1 MRSFERVNIVLRGV
15 TAVVLLSVIASAAP
29 RYVAYAEVSDVLTAL
44 SGLVPAELKSG
55 DTIRAGEWPD
65 WAGRYDRRI
74 RSRIAAGDQE
84 TVVNWLL
91 FGTTF
96 TKQPRVP
103 LDELGGASPRR
114 RLTDVQVANLIGD
127 RTVDLVT
134 ALANPGQDE
143 RRIFARDLFAN
154 QGYTLAAPPDR
165 LRLIQ
170 HLLQLVTDVTTER
183 ARLAKETEAIRRLD
197 DTSEQFA
204 ARSKLFRDRGLS
216 ADTSFRPNF
225 ALERALATMK
235 DKGTLR
241 SGSIREIAVI
251 GPGLDFA
258 DKASGYD
265 FYPQQTLQ
273 PFALIDS
280 LVRLGIVADGRMLHV
295 TTLDLS
301 PRVNAHLRTMNQR
314 AQAGQPYRI
323 RLPLNPDAPWQPDV
337 LAYWKSVGD
346 RIASPSPA
354 VATIVNGE
362 KVNVRTLAVR
372 PDIAARIDADDLNVV
387 VQRLDQPKFDLIV
400 ATNVFIYYD
409 LLDQALAMTNV
420 RAMLRRGGF
429 LLSNNSMPV
438 LPGSGMQS
446 VGYVT
451 VQYSSLQDDGD
462 HVVWYRAE

>member
-1 MRSFERVNIVLRGV
+1 VTIVIRGV
-15 TAVVLLSVIASAAP
+15 TAVLLLSVIASAAP
-29 RYVAYAEVSDVLTAL
+29 RYVAYDDVKSMLAAL
-44 SGLVPAELKSG
+44 SGVVPAALKGEETTLPGRWSEWARRHDI
-55 DTIRAGEWPD
+55 DTRA
-65 WAGRYDRRI
+65 RI
-74 RSRIAAGDQE
+74 DAGDQE

-103 LDELGGASPRR
+103 LDELGGASPTR

-127 RTVDLVT
+127 RTADLVT

-143 RRIFARDLFAN
+143 RRIFARDLFAR
-154 QGYTLAAPPDR
+154 QGYPLAAPPDR

-183 ARLAKETEAIRRLD
+183 ARLAKETAAIRRLD
-197 DTSEQFA
+197 DASEQFA

-235 DKGTLR
+235 EKGTLR

-280 LVRLGIVADGRMLHV
+280 LVRLGIVADARMLHV
-295 TTLDLS
+295 VTLDLS
-301 PRVNAHLRTMNQR
+301 PRVNAHLRTMKQR

-323 RLPLNPDAPWQPDV
+323 RLPLSPGIPWSSDV
-337 LAYWKSVGD
+337 LAYWRNAGA
-346 RIASPSPA
+346 RIGSGTAA
-354 VATIVNGE
+354 VTTTVNGE
-362 KVNVRTLAVR
+362 KVEVRTLTVR
-372 PDIAARIDADDLNVV
+372 PDVAARIDADDLNVV

-420 RAMLRRGGF
+420 RAMLQRGGF

-462 HVVWYRAE
+462 HIVWYRAE